1 MTGYPFAVAL
11 SLVAVCFILLLLR
24 TRRLREKYAAI
35 WIVLAI
41 GVCIFA
47 ALPDL
52 ASRVAKL
59 AGVAYPVNLLF
70 SAAIAVL
77 LVVCIQL
84 SSEVSTL
91 EEETRTLA
99 EEIALLSNR
108 IETLEHAE
116 DVPDKVEKHTANL
129 RSPAPEL

>member
-11 SLVAVCFILLLLR
+11 SLVTVFFILLLLR
-24 TRRLREKYAAI
+24 IRRLREKYAAI

-47 ALPDL
+47 AQPDL

-59 AGVAYPVNLLF
+59 AGVASPVNLLF

-84 SSEVSTL
+84 SSEVSGL

-99 EEIALLSNR
+99 EEIALLGNR
-108 IETLEHAE
+108 VETLEHAE
-116 DVPDKVEKHTANL
+116 RVPGEAGKPTAEL
-129 RSPAPEL
+129 GSPAPEL